1 MRAAGR
7 QRAFGAVTGWWAT
20 AARAL
25 ALVLALAVAAPTA
38 GLAEDFSYHQD
49 HPGHDRTE
57 LAMVSDLSAAETQA
71 ADPGLG
77 CHIHCGCHVA
87 TALDETV
94 TALPAAASRPS
105 YAPVAE
111 AVSSIFHNR
120 LPRPP
125 RA

>member
-1 MRAAGR
+1 MRTAVR
-7 QRAFGAVTGWWAT
+7 QKAFGALTGWWAT

-38 GLAEDFSYHQD
+38 GLAEDFSYHQG

-57 LAMVSDLSAAETQA
+57 LAVASDLSAGGAQDV
-71 ADPGLG
+71 DPGIG
-77 CHIHCGCHVA
+77 GHVHCGCHVA
-87 TALDETV
+87 AMPTGTV
-94 TALPAAASRPS
+94 TQAPPSASRPS
-105 YAPVAE
+105 YAQVSE
-111 AVSSIFHNR
+111 AVPTVFADR